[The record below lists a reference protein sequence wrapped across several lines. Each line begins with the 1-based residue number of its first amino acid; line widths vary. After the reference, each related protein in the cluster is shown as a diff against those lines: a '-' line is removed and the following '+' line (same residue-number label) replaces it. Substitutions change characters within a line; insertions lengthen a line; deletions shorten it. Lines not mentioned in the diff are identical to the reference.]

1 VRGTS
6 RIMGL
11 VVMAQIVLT
20 RLDGRKLILD
30 QPSATLA
37 TRKAQAMLR
46 RAEFLPSLR
55 EIKIV
60 DHKRL
65 VVRYRR
71 GNHWLPTV
79 GG

>member
-1 VRGTS
+1 
-6 RIMGL
+6 
-11 VVMAQIVLT
+11 MAQIVLT

-37 TRKAQAMLR
+37 AHKAQALLR

-60 DHKRL
+60 NHKRL

-71 GNHWLPTV
+71 ANHWRPTI
-79 GG
+79 GC

>member
-1 VRGTS
+1 
-6 RIMGL
+6 
-11 VVMAQIVLT
+11 MAQIVLT

-37 TRKAQAMLR
+37 VRKAQAVLR
-46 RAEFLPSLR
+46 SAEFLPSLR

-71 GNHWLPTV
+71 GNHWLPAV